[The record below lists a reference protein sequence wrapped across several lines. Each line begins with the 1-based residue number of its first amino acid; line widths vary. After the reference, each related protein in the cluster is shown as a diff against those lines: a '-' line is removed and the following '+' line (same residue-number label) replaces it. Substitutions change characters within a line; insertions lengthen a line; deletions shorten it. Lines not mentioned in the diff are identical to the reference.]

1 MADALSRIEAVNV
14 PVIVSTE
21 ELALEQS
28 RDEEL
33 KHILASSSKLQ
44 LRPFTLAGQECP
56 LYCESREEAIVPY
69 VPKVLRKKIF
79 DVVHGLAHPSAR
91 TTRQQIRQKFVWP
104 GMNKQIALWSRTCL
118 PCQATKIQRH
128 NKAMPD
134 KIAIPDERFRH
145 IHLDLIGPL
154 PVCKGFRYCLTMIDR
169 FTRWPEAIPI
179 ADITAESVARAF
191 FETWVARFGVPT
203 VITTDQGSQFEAE
216 LFKKLTELLGC
227 SRTRSSP
234 YHPQS
239 NGILER
245 WHRTLKTAIVCQ
257 LGKEKNWLEVLPIVL
272 LGLRTAYKEDIKC
285 STAEMLYGSTLK
297 LPGEFFEDNHLRVKP
312 EIFVQ
317 DLRERMRRIR
327 PREAAHHAKNVPFV
341 HKGLQQATHAFLRD
355 DTIRQPLQP
364 PYHGPYEILARVNQK
379 LYTVLVKGKPCN
391 ISIERLKPAFLDV
404 TEFQQDT
411 AQASQVPELRT
422 YPGAKAKQRVNL

>member
-1 MADALSRIEAVNV
+1 MR
-14 PVIVSTE
+14 
-21 ELALEQS
+21 
-28 RDEEL
+28 R
-33 KHILASSSKLQ
+33 
-44 LRPFTLAGQECP
+44 QECP

-134 KIAIPDERFRH
+134 KIAIPGERFRH

-203 VITTDQGSQFEAE
+203 IITTDQGSQFEAE

-239 NGILER
+239 N
-245 WHRTLKTAIVCQ
+245 
-257 LGKEKNWLEVLPIVL
+257 
-272 LGLRTAYKEDIKC
+272 AYKEDIKC

-327 PREAAHHAKNVPFV
+327 PREAAHHAKNVPLV

-355 DTIRQPLQP
+355 DTIRQPLQQ